1 MSLIV
6 NGTEIED
13 LIVVSRTLGRTIEI
27 EKLQDQNGNI
37 IWEKSTIP
45 QVMLMPM
52 NGNIAGYNQLS
63 SGTVDATV
71 VYYEYSRDTG
81 DFVQVQLAE
90 GASVIGYY
98 TKAAGPFSHYMVWG
112 CAEVSANI
120 FGSEEIKIPARYK
133 GLPVSGIVANAFSGD
148 TRLKKVT
155 IAEGVEFIGKQ
166 AFENCSNLQTLS
178 IPESVASFWFD
189 MLDGT
194 PLFNNSTNWI
204 NDVLTISNKQIQAKS
219 SVTTANIGED
229 ITGIAIE
236 CYSLCQLT
244 TINFNSNNIA
254 QVDIDRLS
262 TRSATTNYIIY
273 NEAGDKVVVSG
284 KSMDRKL
291 GYFSTNDENRSYPT
305 TILNLGSNVKTLPT
319 GILISG
325 SIFTPSSSSSGPMK
339 VGGIKPTPS
348 MLQNYTNITHLAPYC
363 MLCASQ
369 NTSMLMATTK
379 DNPFVIPSRITEV
392 DPYALAG
399 GAGECAIEYVRI
411 ECNVLSEGMFAAEI
425 LGGGSSA
432 LNSHLKGFEITGS
445 PTIIPQKCFFGCYQ
459 LTEINIPSSVTEIG
473 PKSFSPNTT
482 PKFTKIVFNQPS
494 GVQVEFPTAGS
505 GYGAFYYK
513 SAYSVSIYTDNESV
527 KNYDWASDNVTATF
541 YHLDGTAWE

>member
-13 LIVVSRTLGRTIEI
+13 IIVVKRASGQRIEL
-27 EKLQDQNGNI
+27 EKLQDKNSNI

-52 NGNIAGYNQLS
+52 SGNMSLYHQQS
-63 SGTVDATV
+63 SGTADAAKT
-71 VYYEYSRDTG
+71 YYEYSREVG

-90 GASVIGYY
+90 GTSVIGYY
-98 TKAAGPFSHYMVWG
+98 TKASGYASHYLVWG
-112 CAEVSANI
+112 CTEVSANI
-120 FGSEEIKIPARYK
+120 FGLEEIKIPSK
-133 GLPVSGIVANAFSGD
+133 HKKLPVSGIVDKAFSGD

-155 IAEGVEFIGKQ
+155 IEEGVEFIGQKV
-166 AFENCSNLQTLS
+166 FENCSNLQTLS
-178 IPESVASFWFD
+178 IPESVASFWFN
-189 MLDGT
+189 MVDGT
-194 PLFNNSTNWI
+194 PLFNNSANWV
-204 NDVLTISNKQIQAKS
+204 NDVLTINNKQIQAKP

-236 CYSLCQLT
+236 CYSSCQLT

-254 QVDIDRLS
+254 QVDVNS
-262 TRSATTNYIIY
+262 HYIRAGSSNGIVY
-273 NEAGDKVVVSG
+273 NEAGDVVAVFG
-284 KSMDRKL
+284 AGMNRDQ

-305 TILNLGSNVKTLPT
+305 TTLNLGSNVKTLPT

-325 SIFTPSSSSSGPMK
+325 SIFIPSSSSSGPMK

-369 NTSMLMATTK
+369 NTSMLMVTTK
-379 DNPFVIPSRITEV
+379 DNPFVIPSRITQI
-392 DPYALAG
+392 DRYALAG
-399 GAGECAIEYVRI
+399 GAGYCAIEYIRI
-411 ECNVLSEGMFAAEI
+411 EGNVLSEGMFAAEV
-425 LGGGSSA
+425 LGGGSNGLYSQ
-432 LNSHLKGFEITGS
+432 LKGFEITGS

-473 PKSFSPNTT
+473 TKSFSPNNT

-494 GVQVEFPTAGS
+494 GVQVKFPTAGS
-505 GYGAFYYK
+505 SYGAFYYK